1 MRKVDDSR
9 HSGPS
14 KCLRARGALLACGC
28 CLAALVLAAPFPV
41 RVPQSA
47 TLPRGPSRLASAE
60 EKPEAPA
67 PSEAGKAPGKDA
79 EKVQNVAKL
88 SWEPLFK
95 GVDHARAEAS
105 TPRRLKIH
113 VIRVD
118 LADPDIR
125 FLVTPPNGEK
135 PEETDGE
142 RTSTFLKKHGLQ
154 LAVNASP
161 YKPVGSIDGEPRDVL
176 GLSISR
182 GDKYSTE
189 AAGYGA
195 LIITK
200 DNKARIEVPPLDS
213 SNAYNAVGGFRL
225 LIKDGKN
232 VGQKDALHPRTA
244 VGISRDG
251 LQLYFLVIDGRQ
263 PGYSEGTTTEE
274 TAEWLLGLGAYQGLN
289 LDGGGSTSLVISDGK
304 GGARSLNRPIHA
316 GIPGLERVN
325 GNNLGLFAKP
335 VPPPTK

>member
-1 MRKVDDSR
+1 MRETDESR
-9 HSGPS
+9 RGAPS
-14 KCLRARGALLACGC
+14 RWSWACRALLARRF
-28 CLAALVLAAPFPV
+28 CLAALVLAAPFLLVSP
-41 RVPQSA
+41 RSSA
-47 TLPRGPSRLASAE
+47 LPRGPASLAAAE
-60 EKPEAPA
+60 NVQ
-67 PSEAGKAPGKDA
+67 DA
-79 EKVQNVAKL
+79 AKL

-95 GVDHARAEAS
+95 GVEYARAEAS
-105 TPRRLKIH
+105 TPRRLKVH

-118 LADPDIR
+118 LTDPDIQ

-142 RTSTFLKKHGLQ
+142 KTSTFLKKHGLQ

-161 YKPVGSIDGEPRDVL
+161 YKPVGSIEGEPRDVL
-176 GLSISR
+176 GLSVSR

-189 AAGYGA
+189 VAGYGA
-195 LIITK
+195 LLITK

-213 SNAYNAVGGFRL
+213 SSAYNAVGGFRL

-232 VGQKDALHPRTA
+232 VGQKDAVHPRTA

-251 LQLYFLVIDGRQ
+251 RQLYILVIDGRQ

-304 GGARSLNRPIHA
+304 GSAKSLNRPIHA

-335 VPPPTK
+335 VPPPAK